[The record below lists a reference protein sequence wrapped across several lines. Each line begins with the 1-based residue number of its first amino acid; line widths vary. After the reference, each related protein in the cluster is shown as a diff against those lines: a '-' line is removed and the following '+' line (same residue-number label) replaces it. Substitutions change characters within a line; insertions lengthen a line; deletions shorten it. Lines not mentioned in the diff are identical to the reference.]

1 MNNSKI
7 RVTGLL
13 AALFALSLLVQAC
26 GAAGANQQQAAR
38 TPVVSSS
45 PPQR

>member
-7 RVTGLL
+7 RIASVL
-13 AALFALSLLVQAC
+13 AVLFALGLLVKAC
-26 GAAGANQQQAAR
+26 GAAGTNQQQAASS
-38 TPVVSSS
+38 PVVSSS